1 MLLPSCANITTIAR
15 NIFEIQKSEINMEIG
30 KAVINGQ
37 TIYFEFDIDSDY
49 NIEDVSIKNN
59 LSKAADAFESALD
72 TIEIVAKETIKKI
85 KKFDQD
91 IAPDEFEFQ
100 FGIKLNGEYG
110 AVLAKVGGEAQLSIK
125 MTYRHKKAKK

>member
-1 MLLPSCANITTIAR
+1 
-15 NIFEIQKSEINMEIG
+15 MEIG